1 MEYAGYKASTP
12 ISWGKLTS
20 GLVKTIQDI
29 GADREKQKQ
38 DLDKLAE
45 DNTKILQNAE
55 LGKSQNLQDLTLQG
69 SNNGRNKI
77 VEWNKM
83 LKSGQLKPVEYRKNI
98 NNLMDTWSTFANT
111 AKGYDAQL
119 QESMKRQQADE
130 KGVIQGSGLESYQSE
145 KLAQLADLKGKRME
159 IDSNGNY
166 IMVKQKEDGTYDPNN
181 IIDIRSMAKP
191 NNFIDN
197 RVQLNEILD
206 AQTKNLA
213 TVIKESGSTTITDA
227 LQLPAVVNTML
238 NVKGS
243 ILSSPRQ
250 TASVL
255 KDNSDGNY
263 DFYSNDDEYKSKV
276 QSRLDQENEYRR
288 IAGKSKLTSD
298 EVENFVN
305 KQQDYMIL
313 VQPDDQGVNQP
324 VITKKQYEDAGKVI
338 EDGFKARLDYKQ
350 ELDEPYRGGSG
361 GSGGGG
367 GSTKEEKPISNIAK
381 RVYDATK
388 MSDKNEAAKQMSVAS
403 GGKYVFKYD
412 GNALNAYKRDAT
424 RGELV
429 KQNEIP
435 LNSGEN
441 WANNLWGY
449 FPVTDTEWEKD
460 IDRLRQSGGSKP
472 VVNKTTKK
480 DPLGLGL

>member
-12 ISWGKLTS
+12 IDWAKLTG

-29 GADREKQKQ
+29 GTDREKKRQ

-45 DNTKILQNAE
+45 DNIKVLQNAE
-55 LGKSQNLQDLTLQG
+55 LGKSQNVQDITLQG
-69 SNNGRNKI
+69 SSYGRDKI
-77 VEWNKM
+77 MMWNRM
-83 LKSGQLKPVEYRKNI
+83 LKNGELNPVEYRKNI
-98 NNLMDTWSTFANT
+98 NNLNGTWTTFANA
-111 AKGYDAQL
+111 AKTFDAQL
-119 QESMKRQQADE
+119 EELQKRQIPGEDGFIPGDKFEAY
-130 KGVIQGSGLESYQSE
+130 KSL
-145 KLAQLADLKGKRME
+145 KLAELADLKGKRME
-159 IDSNGNY
+159 IDNNGNFV
-166 IMVKQKEDGTYDPNN
+166 MVKENPDGTYDPNS
-181 IIDIRSMAKP
+181 IVDFRSAFKP
-191 NNFIDN
+191 NNFRSDN
-197 RVQLNEILD
+197 INLSKVLD
-206 AQTKNLA
+206 IQTKNIA
-213 TVIKESGSTTITDA
+213 DVVKESGAATITDA
-227 LQLPAVVNTML
+227 LQLPAVVSTIS

-250 TASVL
+250 AAAVL
-255 KDNSDGNY
+255 TNNSSGNY
-263 DFYSNDDEYKSKV
+263 DYYSNKDEFNANI
-276 QSRLDQENEYRR
+276 QSRIDKENDYRK
-288 IAGKSKLTSD
+288 IAGKDKMTSD
-298 EVENFVN
+298 ETENFG
-305 KQQDYMIL
+305 KEQKKYMIL
-313 VQPDDQGVNQP
+313 VQSDDQGVDQP
-324 VITKKQYEDAGKVI
+324 ILDKDQYEVAGKVI
-338 EDGFKARLDYKQ
+338 EDGFKARLDYKK

-388 MSDKNEAAKQMSVAS
+388 MSDKDEAAKQMSVAS

-435 LNSGEN
+435 LNSGEK

-460 IDRLRQSGGSKP
+460 IDRLRQSSGGGSNQVTPSK
-472 VVNKTTKK
+472 NKVKFN
-480 DPLGLGL
+480 